1 MSTTQRGNTWEI
13 WRRILPVGLVLAAV
27 VTAFVVTHEPLARVE
42 IMDFAQEQ
50 QDIGSLYGLWTD
62 EQKALKSMPL
72 IDYVV
77 AVTAGKTTPAIGPTW
92 ETFATGVSL
101 TEDGDPPD
109 RTWQRRIG
117 EWGSVYVRQKDLPS
131 QDLLAGLPDGEERY
145 AALPDGTWVRAI
157 AVRLSSSDFTL
168 GAGLHGPPHAL
179 VYPLRALFFPLLG
192 LAVLLYILLPWPRRG
207 KDIIAYDRWRVVLG
221 DILGLVLTVMFVA
234 MPFLITSNSA
244 LAVTEYWGLTLV
256 FWLIGL
262 LGLWAVQV
270 GISAGGL
277 QMMVLEDRL
286 VRVTSWRYEE
296 CMYADMALVQPAI
309 QVAPKWLVTSS
320 LLAALSGRRG
330 SGAALL
336 GAQSETQGF
345 RITMKDGRLVHIWL
359 TDQMGSVMIR
369 GADALPHA
377 LAAAGVPMSTDRVTV
392 RGMSVG

>member
-1 MSTTQRGNTWEI
+1 MSRAQRGNTREI
-13 WRRILPVGLVLAAV
+13 WRRVLPMCLVLVAV
-27 VTAFVVTHEPLARVE
+27 ATAFVVTHQPLDRVE
-42 IMDFAQEQ
+42 VVDFAEQ
-50 QDIGSLYGLWTD
+50 QQDLGSVYGLWTD
-62 EQKALKSMPL
+62 EQKALKAMPL
-72 IDYVV
+72 VDYI
-77 AVTAGKTTPAIGPTW
+77 ASVTAGKKTAVSGSAW
-92 ETFATGVSL
+92 DTFARALSL
-101 TEDGDPPD
+101 TQGGSPPD
-109 RTWQRRIG
+109 RTWRQRIG
-117 EWGSVYVRQKDLPS
+117 EWDSVYVRQIDLPS
-131 QDLLAGLPDGEERY
+131 PDMLAGLPDGEVRY
-145 AALPDGTWVRAI
+145 AALPDGTWVSAV

-179 VYPLRALFFPLLG
+179 AYPLRSLFFPLLG
-192 LAVLLYILLPWPRRG
+192 LAVLVYVLLPWPRRG

-277 QMMVLEDRL
+277 QMIVLEDRL
-286 VRVTSWRYEE
+286 VRVTAWRYEE
-296 CMYADMALVQPAI
+296 CMYAEMALVQPAI
-309 QVAPKWLVTSS
+309 QVAPKWLITAS

-369 GADALPHA
+369 GADALPRA
-377 LAAAGVPMSTDRVTV
+377 MAAAGVPMSTESVTV